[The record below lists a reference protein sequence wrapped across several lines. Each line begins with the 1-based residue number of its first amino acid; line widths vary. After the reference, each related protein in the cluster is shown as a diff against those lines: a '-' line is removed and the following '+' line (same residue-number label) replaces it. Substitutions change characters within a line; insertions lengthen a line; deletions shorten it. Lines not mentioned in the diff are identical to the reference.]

1 MALLLYCQ
9 TVTQILEIRKSE
21 RTSMDKFMMGF
32 VTVLLVLNTI
42 YWSTQAYFGE
52 MMWITHADYP
62 GGADAYVSAYSS
74 VWYQTWG
81 TTASVMSNLMSDAL
95 LVSTSDSSSSVC
107 RSDA

>member
-21 RTSMDKFMMGF
+21 RTYMDKFMMGF